1 MVSKHKLKIGI
12 FIDHD
17 IMIRHFIH
25 SNVFSK
31 LSKKH
36 YVDFVFPPQGH
47 KRVSLDPT
55 PFLKNSRIFRIPENA
70 IGRSI
75 WLRRKHVEIMRG
87 GFNKYARD
95 SRRLYRLVTPRKVEI
110 FHAILALPFIFEIYK
125 FWTNYMIFKNPNLFL
140 RKLIKKNNYD
150 LLINP
155 GIPNGIF
162 TNDLL
167 IESKKEK
174 IPFIF
179 IMNSWDNPLF
189 GKIAGGIPDLFLA
202 WGPQTN
208 QFAKKY
214 MGLPSDKVLDFGA
227 AQFDIYRK
235 KQKISKE
242 KFFENNGLDLNK
254 RVILYA
260 GGSLGTNEY
269 EHLKLLEKEIENGNF
284 GNSKI
289 LYRPHPWGGG
299 GNQGDRI
306 FEEKWQHVQIED
318 TMKKYMEG
326 IKKKGYHLTYPDCTD
341 THVVLSYCDCIIS
354 PLSTILIEAA
364 MHGKPVMCFIPMED
378 IDAKHFQ
385 TVHSL
390 PHFREFQNENQVILA
405 RSRIELISKVK
416 LLFDQINDKNFPKK
430 MKKISEK
437 YVTNFDS
444 SYADRL
450 LKLVEEFKL
459 H

>member
-1 MVSKHKLKIGI
+1 MSAPRKLNIGI

-36 YVDFVFPPQGH
+36 NVDFIFPPDGH

-55 PFLKNSRIFRIPENA
+55 PFIKNSKIYRIPENT

-87 GFNKYARD
+87 GFNKYASD
-95 SRRLYRLVTPRKVEI
+95 SRKLYRLVTPLKVEI
-110 FHAILALPFIFEIYK
+110 LHAILALPIIFEIYK
-125 FWTNYMIFKNPNLFL
+125 IWTNYMIDKNPNLVL
-140 RKLIKKNNYD
+140 RKLIKKNNYN

-155 GIPNGIF
+155 GIPNGLF

-167 IESKKEK
+167 IEAKREK

-189 GKIAGGIPDLFLA
+189 GKITAGIPDLFLA
-202 WGPQTN
+202 WGPQTR

-214 MGLPSDKVLDFGA
+214 MFLPSDKVLDFGA
-227 AQFDIYRK
+227 AQFDVYRK
-235 KQKISKE
+235 KQKISKK
-242 KFFENNGLDLNK
+242 KFFENNNLDLKK
-254 RVILYA
+254 RIILYA

-269 EHLKLLEKEIENGNF
+269 EHLKLLEKEIENGNY
-284 GNSKI
+284 GNSII

-306 FEEKWQHVQIED
+306 IEEKWKHVQIED

-326 IKKKGYHLTYPDCTD
+326 IKNNGYYLTFPDCSD
-341 THVVLSYCDCIIS
+341 THVVLSYCDCVIS

-364 MHGKPVMCFIPMED
+364 MHGKPVMCFIPLED
-378 IDAKHFQ
+378 IEAKHFQ

-390 PHFREFQNENQVILA
+390 PHFREFQNETQVILA
-405 RSRIELISKVK
+405 KSRIELISKVK
-416 LLFDQINDKNFPKK
+416 LLFNQINEKDFSKK

-437 YVTNFDS
+437 YVSNFNS
-444 SYADRL
+444 SYADRIL
-450 LKLVEEFKL
+450 SLVEGL
-459 H
+459 